1 VIDVAAQVLARA
13 SDGDPPDPPDP
24 PPPLPGPEPETNDD
38 PPWEP
43 TTPVSRPDPMRW
55 PRHEP
60 RPDAEAQLEP
70 FDEADEGSEAG
81 PPTGP
86 GVGFEPEDQAEE
98 EDGDVDRFSLA
109 REFGRLLQG
118 GEDRTDG

>member
-1 VIDVAAQVLARA
+1 MGDAKEAAADA
-13 SDGDPPDPPDP
+13 
-24 PPPLPGPEPETNDD
+24 
-38 PPWEP
+38 PWEP

-55 PRHEP
+55 PRREP
-60 RPDAEAQLEP
+60 RPDAEPQLEP
-70 FDEADEGSEAG
+70 VDDADEGSEAG

-86 GVGFEPEDQAEE
+86 GAGFEPEDQAEE